1 MDSSIKIYK
10 ENDEYTWVD
19 WQMKVL
25 VACEYSGVVREAFRK
40 RGHDAWSCDILPADD
55 HSLYH
60 YQCDVFDPRNG
71 PFAKFANRKWDLMI
85 AHPPCTYLCN
95 SGVGWLSK
103 PRNYDRWKELKKAI
117 KFFLALKNSD
127 IPKIAIE
134 NPIPHKYARDG
145 YIDVN
150 FIKGI
155 GKYTQIIQPYQ
166 FGHPERKATCLWL
179 KGLPKLVPTDIV
191 KLPMD
196 KKKAQRLHWLPP
208 SKDRWKIRS
217 RTFEGI
223 AKAMAEQWG

>member
-1 MDSSIKIYK
+1 MR
-10 ENDEYTWVD
+10 
-19 WQMKVL
+19 VL

-40 RGHDAWSCDILPADD
+40 RGHNAVSCDLLPADD
-55 HSLYH
+55 GSSFHI
-60 YQCDVFDPRNG
+60 QNDVLQVIATSA
-71 PFAKFANRKWDLMI
+71 PFDLMI

-95 SGVGWLSK
+95 SGVSWLIRGGTK
-103 PRNYDRWKELKKAI
+103 NFARWKKMMAAAR
-117 KFFLALKNSD
+117 FFSKLQRAP

-134 NPIPHKYARDG
+134 NPIPHIYSG
-145 YIDVN
+145 L
-150 FIKGI
+150 GQT
-155 GKYTQIIQPYQ
+155 YTQIIQPFQ

-179 KGLPKLVPTDIV
+179 KNLPKLIPTNIVP
-191 KLPMD
+191 LPMD

>member
-1 MDSSIKIYK
+1 MMEMDSSK
-10 ENDEYTWVD
+10 
-19 WQMKVL
+19 MRVL
-25 VACEYSGVVREAFRK
+25 VGCETSGVVREAFRAK
-40 RGHDAWSCDILPADD
+40 GHHAVSCDILPADD
-55 HSLYH
+55 GSSFHI
-60 YQCDVFDPRNG
+60 QNDVLQVIATSA
-71 PFAKFANRKWDLMI
+71 PFDLMI

-95 SGVGWLSK
+95 SGVSWLH
-103 PRNYDRWKELKKAI
+103 RRHDGRWI
-117 KFFLALKNSD
+117 KLQDAMNFFNALQNSN

-134 NPIPHKYARDG
+134 NPIPHRYAKDG
-145 YIDVN
+145 LLN
-150 FIKGI
+150 AMSKPHLRTKGI

-179 KGLPKLVPTDIV
+179 KNLPKLTSTCIVP
-191 KLPMD
+191 LPMD